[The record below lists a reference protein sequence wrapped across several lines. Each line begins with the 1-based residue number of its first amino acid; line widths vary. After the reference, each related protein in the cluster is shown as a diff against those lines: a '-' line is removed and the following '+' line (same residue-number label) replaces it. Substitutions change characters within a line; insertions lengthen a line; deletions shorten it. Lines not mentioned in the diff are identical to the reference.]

1 MSIIVGL
8 ISLAGVLGAALQPRL
23 LPSVCSRGDRA
34 MALQEIELLI
44 KLDPSAA
51 KQLSEIIGR
60 RIEGWHAKMFP
71 RARRDHISEA
81 LAETFKPYDG
91 PVPRSVRV
99 VQVAIV
105 VVCGSL
111 FVFTIWA
118 GITHPSGGKEMHSC
132 GLLLSGC

>member
-1 MSIIVGL
+1 MKIGIIVGP
-8 ISLAGVLGAALQPRL
+8 ISLAGVLGAPLLPRL

-44 KLDPSAA
+44 KLDPSTDAA

-71 RARRDHISEA
+71 RTRRDHISEA

-91 PVPRSVRV
+91 PVPR
-99 VQVAIV
+99 
-105 VVCGSL
+105 
-111 FVFTIWA
+111 
-118 GITHPSGGKEMHSC
+118 
-132 GLLLSGC
+132 